1 MSHQNN
7 VYGVG
12 NNRVEYAKRV
22 AVTPREVTS
31 MTTPTHT
38 IRTLALYG
46 DTVGNIRR
54 PCDGG
59 VGVDSH
65 PRTRFDLVVA

>member
-1 MSHQNN
+1 
-7 VYGVG
+7 
-12 NNRVEYAKRV
+12 
-22 AVTPREVTS
+22 

-38 IRTLALYG
+38 TRLLARYG

-54 PCDGG
+54 TKCGE
-59 VGVDSH
+59 VGVASH